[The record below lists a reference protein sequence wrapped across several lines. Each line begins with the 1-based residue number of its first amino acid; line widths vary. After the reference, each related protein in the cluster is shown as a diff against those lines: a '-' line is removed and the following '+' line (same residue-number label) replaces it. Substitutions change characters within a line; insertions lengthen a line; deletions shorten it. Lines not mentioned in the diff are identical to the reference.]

1 MLEPMPRFA
10 LVSCSMV
17 IAIASCAGARE
28 QPEQPD
34 PEAPVVQA
42 ESVRSPAPEPAA
54 RPTPSPAQPDARR
67 NEPARS
73 LPYDARWVDPVRSA
87 VALHASWGR
96 VDDESRWAPFLC
108 RMPRAAP
115 AHASESGDAQ
125 THGHKL
131 YTLYAMDPV
140 AYGARPSAMPQE
152 AAVLEGMEQVIV
164 KESFLPVPWEQ
175 AQDRKTAVHPSGG
188 RGEHRLRPAERDGKR
203 FVAGRRQGLYV
214 MMKPKGQAEG
224 TDAGWV
230 YATVESDMITV
241 TAVGVIESCASC
253 HREAGP
259 GRLFGLPDPSE
270 PAKAANSAPS
280 PPL

>member
-1 MLEPMPRFA
+1 MLA
-10 LVSCSMV
+10 
-17 IAIASCAGARE
+17 IAIASCAGPRE
-28 QPEQPD
+28 QPEQPHS
-34 PEAPVVQA
+34 PSSFATA
-42 ESVRSPAPEPAA
+42 EPAPSDEPAA
-54 RPTPSPAQPDARR
+54 VEAAPDPVQPDAR
-67 NEPARS
+67 EKETSRS
-73 LPYDARWVDPVRSA
+73 LPYDAKWVDAVRSA

-108 RMPRAAP
+108 RMPRAAL
-115 AHASESGDAQ
+115 AHPSESGDPK

-152 AAVLEGMEQVIV
+152 AAVLEGMEQVVV
-164 KESFLPVPWEQ
+164 KESFLPLPWEQ
-175 AQDRKTAVHPSGG
+175 FQDQKAAVHPGG
-188 RGEHRLRPAERDGKR
+188 GVGEHRLRPAERDGQR
-203 FVAGRRQGLYV
+203 FVAGARQGLYV
-214 MMKPKGQAEG
+214 MMKHEGAPKD
-224 TDAGWV
+224 TDAGWI

-259 GRLFGLPDPSE
+259 GRLFGLPDPTE